1 MLRDKIDLNI
11 NRYDMK
17 MISKTNFNNES
28 SKKES
33 LKDDKD
39 SFLSE
44 LKQIKISLNQCF
56 NELKQYMMNITE
68 SNELYSNTNEIKIEN
83 DKNNKDNNSKL
94 EVKLDKTNN
103 TNEKLEKYLIKLT
116 NDELKYM
123 NNLIGQM
130 NQISNQMSITTDKA
144 TNIISNI
151 ENSTE
156 ATKDILKDAK
166 LETRTFIENI
176 STDTYTLIKIFII
189 LLFSCIVFYY
199 LYTQV

>member
-1 MLRDKIDLNI
+1 
-11 NRYDMK
+11 MK
-17 MISKTNFNNES
+17 MNSKPNLNNES
-28 SKKES
+28 SKRES
-33 LKDDKD
+33 LKEDKD
-39 SFLSE
+39 LFISE
-44 LKQIKISLNQCF
+44 LKQIKVSLNQNF

-68 SNELYSNTNEIKIEN
+68 SNEYSSNINEIN
-83 DKNNKDNNSKL
+83 VQNNKSNDNNSKL
-94 EVKLDKTNN
+94 EVKLDKINN
-103 TNEKLEKYLIKLT
+103 INNSNEKLEKYLIKLT

-144 TNIISNI
+144 TDIISNI

-166 LETRTFIENI
+166 IETRTFIENI
-176 STDTYTLIKIFII
+176 STDTYTLIKIFVI
-189 LLFSCIVFYY
+189 LLFSCLVFYY